1 MIKIHILI
9 QDNNIDTHCISFNI
23 IYIKGQITLSV
34 KEFHYITYN
43 SLLSI
48 ERVLAITVDQTLENS
63 SQIWAI
69 SQGCHLM
76 TCSEQLIKKNK
87 VQIN

>member
-9 QDNNIDTHCISFNI
+9 QDNN
-23 IYIKGQITLSV
+23 K
-34 KEFHYITYN
+34 HYSLHFIQYYLYQRADHSKCKRIPLYN

>member
-1 MIKIHILI
+1 MIKIHMLI

-23 IYIKGQITLSV
+23 IYIKGQITIPL
-34 KEFHYITYN
+34 YN